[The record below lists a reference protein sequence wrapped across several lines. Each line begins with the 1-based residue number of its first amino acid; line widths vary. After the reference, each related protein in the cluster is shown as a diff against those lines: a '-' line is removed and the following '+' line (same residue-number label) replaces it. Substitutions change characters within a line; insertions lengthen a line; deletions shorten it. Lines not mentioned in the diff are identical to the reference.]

1 MRYEDIIPESY
12 TQTYSRQGNK
22 IVRKY
27 RCTSGARDGRVVANP
42 ATCNAPINVKASQR
56 LKITKRKG
64 ATQMKVKASKTKAYS
79 PGSKRLSGVQ
89 RIRQRTTKRKTS

>member
-1 MRYEDIIPESY
+1 MRYVDIIPESY
-12 TQTYSRQGNK
+12 TQTYSRSGNK
-22 IVRKY
+22 IVRRY

-64 ATQMKVKASKTKAYS
+64 ATGMKVKAKKTKTFNPS
-79 PGSKRLSGVQ
+79 SKRLSGVQ
-89 RIRQRTTKRKTS
+89 RIRPRTTKRKTS

>member
-1 MRYEDIIPESY
+1 MKYNDLISETF

-22 IVRKY
+22 LVRKY

-56 LKITKRKG
+56 LKITKAKG
-64 ATQMKVKASKTKAYS
+64 ATGMKVKAQKTKKGNAL
-79 PGSKRLSGVQ
+79 SKRLSGVQ
-89 RIRQRTTKRKTS
+89 KIRPRTTRRKTS